1 MAQDALQE
9 PITMTSRLPG
19 DAHSSP
25 SPSPSPEPVAGPST
39 ATHTVQPAAG
49 PARTVIL
56 TSVSPVDPSKR
67 RDFEARFYLPS
78 SSTHATATTRFLDL
92 PESYF
97 QPTQVELQQA
107 FAGQVKKREDMTDKP
122 LMTKA
127 LREREEAAKNRAK
140 AARWPHTRIR
150 IRFPD
155 RSQLEGVF
163 PSTDK
168 LVHLYEFVRLALRED
183 VRDIPFVLYQTPPR
197 TEYRRGDPAYK
208 GKNLMDLQFTPSTAL
223 YIKFEA
229 PSPPSATSAIPSG
242 ISIDDLNATTSLPPP
257 LTPDLLAAGGELP
270 LPPSFLPGDESPS
283 GAPSGESEEARKK
296 REKEEKMK
304 RLLGKGLGMGGSK
317 GSVKPSWLKI
327 GKDAHK

>member
-140 AARWPHTRIR
+140 AARWPH
-150 IRFPD
+150 
-155 RSQLEGVF
+155 V
-163 PSTDK
+163 
-168 LVHLYEFVRLALRED
+168 
-183 VRDIPFVLYQTPPR
+183 
-197 TEYRRGDPAYK
+197 
-208 GKNLMDLQFTPSTAL
+208 
-223 YIKFEA
+223 
-229 PSPPSATSAIPSG
+229 SAI
-242 ISIDDLNATTSLPPP
+242 LTETRNAVLTKSARPADPHSHPFPRPFATRRRLSLDRQARPPVRVRP
-257 LTPDLLAAGGELP
+257 PCAARRCAGH
-270 LPPSFLPGDESPS
+270 
-283 GAPSGESEEARKK
+283 
-296 REKEEKMK
+296 
-304 RLLGKGLGMGGSK
+304 
-317 GSVKPSWLKI
+317 SVRSL
-327 GKDAHK
+327 